1 MTMRRH
7 SRHVL
12 VILAVAFA
20 GLGGGC
26 VDFVRDGVVAGLTA
40 GISDVVAT
48 AFEEGLVGWTGDD

>member
-1 MTMRRH
+1 MRRH

-12 VILAVAFA
+12 MILAVALA

-26 VDFVRDGVVAGLTA
+26 MDFVREGLIAGLTD

-48 AFEEGLVGWTGDD
+48 AFEDGLVGLDRR